1 MLRQIKLNDIKDIFV
16 TDYVANGSFQSLKEN
31 VKEDE
36 SGPVIMIRLTDFN
49 KSWRGPFRCLD
60 LESFKFLSKSSL
72 EKGDVIISNVGANI
86 GTVFRAP
93 DLDKK
98 MTLGPN
104 SVVLKVSKDAE
115 VIDKDF
121 LYYYFSSPKG
131 QHLLQS
137 ISGGSAQPKFNKT
150 DFRNLLIEIPD
161 LKIQK
166 RFSTILLS
174 IDKKIELNQE
184 INETLEEIAKT
195 LFKSWF
201 IDFDPVRAKAEGRP
215 TGLSKEISDLFPD
228 SFEESELGEIPKGW
242 KASQVKD
249 FCSIIQKGIAPKYTE
264 NQSYPVINQKCI
276 RNLEI
281 NFDGIDPSF
290 FDAWHAGH

>member
-1 MLRQIKLNDIKDIFV
+1 
-16 TDYVANGSFQSLKEN
+16 FQSLKEN
-31 VKEDE
+31 VKEVE
-36 SGPVIMIRLTDFN
+36 TGPVIMIRLVDFN
-49 KSWRGPFRCLD
+49 NSWQGPFKYLD

-72 EKGDVIISNVGANI
+72 EKGDIIISNVGANI

-104 SVVLKVSKDAE
+104 SVVLKVSVDSE

-121 LYYYFSSPKG
+121 LYYFFSSPKG

-166 RFSTILLS
+166 RFSKILLS
-174 IDKKIELNQE
+174 IDKKIELNQKM
-184 INETLEEIAKT
+184 NETLEETAKA
-195 LFKSWF
+195 LFKS
-201 IDFDPVRAKAEGRP
+201 
-215 TGLSKEISDLFPD
+215 
-228 SFEESELGEIPKGW
+228 
-242 KASQVKD
+242 
-249 FCSIIQKGIAPKYTE
+249 
-264 NQSYPVINQKCI
+264 
-276 RNLEI
+276 
-281 NFDGIDPSF
+281 
-290 FDAWHAGH
+290 